1 MDKEEFIIIA
11 YEPSRVRTFDNYE
24 LPGGRVVCV
33 ENHRFLVEFP
43 DGHRTHRRIPFRA
56 DCETGISELKDFAS
70 KIESYNFLEINGVKI
85 Y

>member
-24 LPGGRVVCV
+24 LPGGRLVCV
-33 ENHRFLVEFP
+33 ELHRFLVEYTG
-43 DGHRTHRRIPFRA
+43 GHRSHKHIPFRVE
-56 DCETGISELKDFAS
+56 CERGISEIKDFGS
-70 KIESYNFLEINGVKI
+70 KIDGADFIKINGIKI